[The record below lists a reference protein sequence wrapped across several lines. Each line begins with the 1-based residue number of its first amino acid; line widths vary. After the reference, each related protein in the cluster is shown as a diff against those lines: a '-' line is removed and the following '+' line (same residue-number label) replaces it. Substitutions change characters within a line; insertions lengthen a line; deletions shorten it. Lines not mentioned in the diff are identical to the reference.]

1 MPSSLRIL
9 PLETEDIPAVTT
21 WARQEGFA
29 PGLGD
34 VAIYRHTDRQGI
46 WVGWLGN
53 ERVGCITGVRYNAAY
68 GFIGLYLVRAPWRGR
83 GYGLQLWRHAL
94 EHLQDLAC
102 IGVEAAPDRADDY
115 ASWGFRPASATVRWQ
130 AISDGEPVASPE
142 PGGPWQ
148 LLEGAA
154 IPPNAVQWFDA
165 QREPSPRPHF
175 LAQWLNHRAGTVLAL
190 VDAQGNGHGFGR
202 IRPCLLHRGEGWRI
216 GPLMAETPEAAVQ
229 LLKGLLLR
237 HAGVVLIDAPAANA
251 QAATVLEGQGF
262 SPISETLR
270 MYRGAAPAVSLQDVY
285 GLACLEL
292 G

>member
-1 MPSSLRIL
+1 
-9 PLETEDIPAVTT
+9 
-21 WARQEGFA
+21 
-29 PGLGD
+29 

-53 ERVGCITGVRYNAAY
+53 ERIGCITGVRYNAAY
-68 GFIGLYLVRAPWRGR
+68 GFIGLYLVRPPWRGQ

-115 ASWGFRPASATVRWQ
+115 ASWGFQPASATVRWQ
-130 AISDGEPVASPE
+130 AISDGEPAVSPE

-148 LLEGAA
+148 LLAGDA
-154 IPPNAVQWFDA
+154 IPPQAVQWFDA

-190 VDAQGNGHGFGR
+190 VDEQGSCHGFGR

-216 GPLMAETPEAAVQ
+216 GPLMAETPEAAAR
-229 LLKGLLLR
+229 LLQGLLLR

-251 QAATVLEGQGF
+251 QAAAVLEQQGF
-262 SPISETLR
+262 SPISQTLR